1 MELRSRLAEAMRG
14 LMEFRTSQGFFAR
27 KYESILMRFDRYC
40 AQSRCDDGKLTQ
52 SLVTG
57 WLMSEERQGK
67 GELRSKAVVLRA
79 LANYINAFGGSA
91 YVLPARLVPG
101 HKAFAPHVFDDGEL
115 SRLFAEVDRAS
126 REGFGTPA
134 VPEMYSVA
142 LRLTYVCGLRPGEGI
157 RARVSELDL
166 ESGTLKITK
175 AKSHK
180 ERIVALSE
188 DMRRLLQTHVRNL
201 AAAVPGYEYLFPG
214 RDRERPVGL
223 PEVRSFFT
231 RCWRRA
237 CHADAAGDVP
247 RTRLY
252 DLRHR
257 FASAVLQKWL
267 DEGRNIYE
275 AIPSLRTYM
284 GHTSL
289 SSTLYY
295 VHLIP
300 ENLLKSRGVD
310 WARLNAIVPEVGT

>member
-52 SLVTG
+52 SLVAG

-101 HKAFAPHVFDDGEL
+101 HKAFAPHIFDDGEL

-166 ESGTLKITK
+166 GSGTLKISK

-180 ERIVALSE
+180 ERIVVLSD
-188 DMRRLLQTHVRNL
+188 DMRRLL
-201 AAAVPGYEYLFPG
+201 
-214 RDRERPVGL
+214 
-223 PEVRSFFT
+223 RSASCSRCCCRRSGTTIWRT
-231 RCWRRA
+231 RCRGTGPCPGAMWRW
-237 CHADAAGDVP
+237 
-247 RTRLY
+247 RL
-252 DLRHR
+252 R
-257 FASAVLQKWL
+257 
-267 DEGRNIYE
+267 
-275 AIPSLRTYM
+275 
-284 GHTSL
+284 
-289 SSTLYY
+289 
-295 VHLIP
+295 
-300 ENLLKSRGVD
+300 
-310 WARLNAIVPEVGT
+310 